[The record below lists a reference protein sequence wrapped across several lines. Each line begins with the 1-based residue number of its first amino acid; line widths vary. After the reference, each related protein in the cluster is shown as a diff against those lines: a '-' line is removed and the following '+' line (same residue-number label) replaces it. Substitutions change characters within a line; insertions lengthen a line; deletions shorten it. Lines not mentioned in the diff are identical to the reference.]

1 MDKSDFLFYK
11 IMDYKFSVFKDLLKS
26 KDTPYL
32 VDLAK
37 IVKRIQTG
45 KSIEIIKRVREA
57 KSKKEADIIK
67 KELPCILFA
76 GEFAQRN
83 GNGLLKHSGLMCVD
97 FDKYEND
104 EVMLEHRAMLQHNP
118 HFLLLFTSPSGNG
131 LKGVVKIPE
140 STKET
145 HPKYFKA
152 FYEKF
157 NFDYWDKSCSNV
169 DRVCY
174 ESFDPNIYVNLE
186 AETFQPELIDKGYSN
201 YEKVPLIPITDE
213 DKIIERIMSFAWKK
227 DFVDGERNVFLFDI
241 AGMFCE
247 YGVSQYNAEGY
258 ILNNVVIGEFSD
270 LEAKTTIKSA
280 YKKRQFGSK
289 YFEDYQKIEKV
300 KIDIKKGKEVVL
312 KKYDISEET
321 FEDLKEEFE
330 HEDFWFSTFDKNGKE
345 KITIDPLK
353 YKLFLERNGFKKHYP
368 NDAQKPTWVF
378 IKSNKVKI
386 TSVEIIKDFV
396 LDYLMKQEEYE
407 VWNYCAKYQNLF
419 TESFLLMLESI
430 ELEMLN
436 DTRSTSFIAYN
447 NGVLEIT
454 KDEVKL
460 IDYIDIDFYIWEN
473 HIINRDFVVLDD
485 FENDYKAFVNNI
497 SNNEPLATECAIG
510 YLISTYK
517 NRSNNKAIILND
529 EVISENPEGGTGKG
543 VFVQGISQIRKSSII
558 DGKLFDGKKS
568 FPYQTVSLDTKI
580 LVFDDVVKNFNFE
593 EKFSL
598 VTEGLTLE
606 RKNKDAI
613 KLNVHESPKLIIS
626 TNYAIRGEGNSHD
639 RRRYELE
646 IAQYY
651 GKDLTPEDEFGRQLF
666 DDWDLSDYQKFDN
679 YIVYCLQLFLNTGLV
694 KQNAKNIRMRKF
706 IAETTMEFY
715 EWINDSENCNRNIR
729 NDKKVFFDKFVEEYP
744 DFKKWLT
751 RKKFNIWVQK
761 FCSFMNYE
769 YKSGNSNGLQW
780 FEINT
785 GETTQEEEDDLPF

>member
-1 MDKSDFLFYK
+1 ME
-11 IMDYKFSVFKDLLKS
+11 YKFSVFKDLLKT

-32 VDLAK
+32 VDLTK
-37 IVKRIQTG
+37 IVNRIKQG
-45 KSIEIIKRVREA
+45 KSIEIINRVRSANNKE
-57 KSKKEADIIK
+57 EADQIK
-67 KELPCILFA
+67 QQLPCILFA

-83 GNGLLKHSGLMCVD
+83 GNGLVKASGLMCLD

-104 EVMLEHRAMLQHNP
+104 VVMLEHRAMLERNA
-118 HFLLLFTSPSGNG
+118 HFVLIFTSPSGKG
-131 LKGVVKIPE
+131 LKGVIRVSQNI
-140 STKET
+140 TKET
-145 HPKYFKA
+145 FPKIFKA
-152 FYEKF
+152 FKKEFDY
-157 NFDYWDKSCSNV
+157 DYWDGSSCNI

-174 ESFDPNIYVNLE
+174 ESYDPDIYVNE
-186 AETFQPELIDKGYSN
+186 NATIYDPVLIDTGYSN
-201 YEKVPLIPITDE
+201 HEKAPLIPVTDE
-213 DKIIERIMSFAWKK
+213 DKIIEKIMNFDWKK
-227 DFVDGERNVFLFDI
+227 DFREGERNAFIFDL

-247 YGVSQYNAEGY
+247 YGVSQYTADGY
-258 ILNNVVIGEFSD
+258 ILNNVVIGEFSET
-270 LEAKTTIKSA
+270 EAKTTIKSA

-289 YFEDYQKIEKV
+289 YFEDYVKIERVKV
-300 KIDIKKGKEVVL
+300 DLKKGKDVVV
-312 KKYDISEET
+312 KKHGISEDT
-321 FEDLKEEFE
+321 FDELKEVLE
-330 HEDFWFSTFDKNGKE
+330 HEDFWFSNIDKNGKE
-345 KITIDPLK
+345 KITIDALK

-368 NDAQKPTWVF
+368 NDSQKPSWVF
-378 IKSNKVKI
+378 IESNKVKI

-396 LDYLMKQEEYE
+396 LDYLMEKKEFE

-419 TESFLLMLESI
+419 AENFLLMLESI
-430 ELEMLN
+430 ELKMLN
-436 DTRSTSFIAYN
+436 DTRTTSYIAFN

-454 KDEVKL
+454 KNEIKL
-460 IDYIDIDFYIWEN
+460 VDYIDIDFYIWEE
-473 HIINRDFVVLDD
+473 HILKRDFVSLDE
-485 FENDYKAFVNNI
+485 FENDYKQFIFNI
-497 SNNEPLATECAIG
+497 SNNEPLAIECAIG

-543 VFVQGISQIRKSSII
+543 VFVQGINQIRKTSII

-606 RKNKDAI
+606 RKNKDAV

-646 IAQYY
+646 IAQFY

-666 DDWDLSDYQKFDN
+666 DDWNELDYQKFDN
-679 YIVYCLQLFLNTGLV
+679 YIVYCLQLFLKTGLV
-694 KQNAKNIRMRKF
+694 KQNAKNIKMRKF
-706 IAETTMEFY
+706 IAETAMEFFD
-715 EWINDSENCNRNIR
+715 WIKENDNVPRNER
-729 NDKKVFFDKFVEEYP
+729 NDKKVFFDKFIEEYP

-761 FCSFMNYE
+761 YCSFMKFE
-769 YKSGNSNGLQW
+769 YLSENSNGLQW
-780 FEINT
+780 FMIKN
-785 GETTQEEEDDLPF
+785 DDDFNNDDEVIF

>member
-1 MDKSDFLFYK
+1 ME
-11 IMDYKFSVFKDLLKS
+11 YKFSVFKDLLKT

-32 VDLAK
+32 VDLTK
-37 IVKRIQTG
+37 IVNRIKQG
-45 KSIEIIKRVREA
+45 KSIEIINRVRSA
-57 KSKKEADIIK
+57 NNKEDADRIK
-67 KELPCILFA
+67 QQLPCILFA

-83 GNGLLKHSGLMCVD
+83 GNGLVKASGLMCLD

-104 EVMLEHRAMLQHNP
+104 AVMLEHRAMLERNA
-118 HFLLLFTSPSGNG
+118 HFVLIFTSPSGKG
-131 LKGVVKIPE
+131 LKGVIRVSQNI
-140 STKET
+140 TKET
-145 HPKYFKA
+145 FPKIFKA
-152 FYEKF
+152 FKKEFDY
-157 NFDYWDKSCSNV
+157 DYWDGSSCNI

-174 ESFDPNIYVNLE
+174 ESYDPDIYVNE
-186 AETFQPELIDKGYSN
+186 NATIYDPVLIDTGYSN
-201 YEKVPLIPITDE
+201 HEKTPLIPVTDE
-213 DKIIERIMSFAWKK
+213 DKIIEKIMNFDWKK
-227 DFVDGERNVFLFDI
+227 DFREGERNAFIFDL

-247 YGVSQYNAEGY
+247 YGVSQYTAEGY
-258 ILNNVVIGEFSD
+258 ILNNVVIGEFSET
-270 LEAKTTIKSA
+270 EAKTTIKSA

-289 YFEDYQKIEKV
+289 YFEDYVKIERVKV
-300 KIDIKKGKEVVL
+300 DLKKGKDVVV
-312 KKYDISEET
+312 KKHGISEDT
-321 FEDLKEEFE
+321 FDELKEVLE
-330 HEDFWFSTFDKNGKE
+330 HEDFWFSNIDKNGKE
-345 KITIDPLK
+345 KITIDALK

-368 NDAQKPTWVF
+368 NDSQKPSWVF
-378 IKSNKVKI
+378 IESNKVKI

-396 LDYLMKQEEYE
+396 LDYLMEKKEFE

-419 TESFLLMLESI
+419 AENFLLMLESI
-430 ELEMLN
+430 ELKMLN
-436 DTRSTSFIAYN
+436 DTRTTSYIAFN

-454 KDEVKL
+454 KNEIKL
-460 IDYIDIDFYIWEN
+460 VDYIDIDFYIWEE
-473 HIINRDFVVLDD
+473 HILKRDFVSLDE
-485 FENDYKAFVNNI
+485 FENDYKQFIFNI
-497 SNNEPLATECAIG
+497 SNNEPLAIECAIG

-543 VFVQGISQIRKSSII
+543 VFVQGINQIRKTSII

-606 RKNKDAI
+606 RKNKDAV

-646 IAQYY
+646 IAQFY

-666 DDWDLSDYQKFDN
+666 DDWTELDYQKFDN
-679 YIVYCLQLFLNTGLV
+679 YIVYCLQLFLKTGLV
-694 KQNAKNIRMRKF
+694 KQNAKNIKMRKF
-706 IAETTMEFY
+706 IAETAMEFFD
-715 EWINDSENCNRNIR
+715 WIKENDNVPRNER
-729 NDKKVFFDKFVEEYP
+729 NDKKVFFDKFIEEYP

-761 FCSFMNYE
+761 YCSFMKFE
-769 YKSGNSNGLQW
+769 YLSENSNGLQW
-780 FEINT
+780 FMIKN
-785 GETTQEEEDDLPF
+785 DDDFNNDDEVIF

>member
-1 MDKSDFLFYK
+1 ME
-11 IMDYKFSVFKDLLKS
+11 YKFSVFKDLLKT
-26 KDTPYL
+26 KDTPYI
-32 VDLAK
+32 VDLTK
-37 IVKRIQTG
+37 IVNRIKQG

-57 KSKKEADIIK
+57 PTKKEADAIK
-67 KELPCILFA
+67 QELPCILFS

-83 GNGLLKHSGLMCVD
+83 GNGLIKHSGLMCVD

-104 EVMLEHRAMLQHNP
+104 EVMLQHRAMLEQNP
-118 HFLLLFTSPSGNG
+118 HFILLFTSPSGNG
-131 LKGVVKIPE
+131 IKGVVRIPE
-140 STKET
+140 ATKET

-152 FYEKF
+152 FQEKF
-157 NFDYWDKSCSNV
+157 DFDYWDKSCSNV

-174 ESFDPNIYVNLE
+174 ESYDPEIYVNNDAIIFE
-186 AETFQPELIDKGYSN
+186 PQLIDKGYYN
-201 YEKVPLIPITDE
+201 HEKAPLIPVTDE
-213 DKIIERIMSFAWKK
+213 DKIIEKIMSFGWKK
-227 DFVDGERNVFLFDI
+227 DFVEGERNAFIFDI

-247 YGVSQYNAEGY
+247 YGVSQYSAEGY
-258 ILNNVVIGEFSD
+258 ILNNVIIGDFSE

-300 KIDIKKGKEVVL
+300 KVDLKKGKEVVL
-312 KKYDISEET
+312 KKHGISEDT
-321 FEDLKEEFE
+321 FDELKEVLE
-330 HEDFWFSTFDKNGKE
+330 HEDFWFSNFDKNGKE
-345 KITIDPLK
+345 KITIDALK

-368 NDAQKPTWVF
+368 NDSQKPTWVF
-378 IKSNKVKI
+378 IQSNKVKI

-396 LDYLMKQEEYE
+396 LDYLMKRQEFE

-419 TESFLLMLESI
+419 AESFLLMLESI
-430 ELEMLN
+430 ELKMLN
-436 DTRSTSFIAYN
+436 DTRNTSFIAFN
-447 NGVLEIT
+447 NGVLEVT
-454 KDEVKL
+454 KNEIKL
-460 IDYIDIDFYIWEN
+460 VDYIDVDFYIWEN
-473 HIINRDFVVLDD
+473 HIINRDFVVLDE
-485 FENDYKAFVNNI
+485 FENDYKKFINNI

-606 RKNKDAI
+606 RKNKDAV

-646 IAQYY
+646 VAQYY

-666 DDWDLSDYQKFDN
+666 DDWDLDDYQKFDN
-679 YIVYCLQLFLNTGLV
+679 YIVYCLQLFLKTGLV

-715 EWINDSENCNRNIR
+715 EWINDSENCPRNTR
-729 NDKKVFFDKFVEEYP
+729 NDKKLFFDKFVEEYP

-751 RKKFNIWVQK
+751 RKKFNIWIQK
-761 FCSFMNYE
+761 FCSFMKYE

-780 FEINT
+780 FEINN
-785 GETTQEEEDDLPF
+785 GEETIIEDEVIF

>member
-1 MDKSDFLFYK
+1 
-11 IMDYKFSVFKDLLKS
+11 
-26 KDTPYL
+26 
-32 VDLAK
+32 
-37 IVKRIQTG
+37 
-45 KSIEIIKRVREA
+45 
-57 KSKKEADIIK
+57 
-67 KELPCILFA
+67 
-76 GEFAQRN
+76 
-83 GNGLLKHSGLMCVD
+83 MCVD

-104 EVMLEHRAMLQHNP
+104 EVMLQHRAMLEQNP
-118 HFLLLFTSPSGNG
+118 HFILLFTSPSGNG
-131 LKGVVKIPE
+131 IKGVVRIPE
-140 STKET
+140 ATKET

-152 FYEKF
+152 FQEKF
-157 NFDYWDKSCSNV
+157 DFDYWDKSCSNV

-174 ESFDPNIYVNLE
+174 ESYDPEIYVNNDAIIFE
-186 AETFQPELIDKGYSN
+186 PQLIDKGYYN
-201 YEKVPLIPITDE
+201 HEKAPLIPVTDE
-213 DKIIERIMSFAWKK
+213 DKIIEKIMSFGWKK
-227 DFVDGERNVFLFDI
+227 DFVEGERNAFIFDI

-247 YGVSQYNAEGY
+247 YGVSQYSAEGY
-258 ILNNVVIGEFSD
+258 ILNNVIIGDFSE

-300 KIDIKKGKEVVL
+300 KVDLKKGKEVVL
-312 KKYDISEET
+312 KKHGISEDT
-321 FEDLKEEFE
+321 FDELKEVLE
-330 HEDFWFSTFDKNGKE
+330 HEDFWFSNFDKNGKE
-345 KITIDPLK
+345 KITIDALK

-368 NDAQKPTWVF
+368 NDSQKPTWVF
-378 IKSNKVKI
+378 IQSNKVKI

-396 LDYLMKQEEYE
+396 LDYLMKRQEFE

-419 TESFLLMLESI
+419 AESFLLMLESI
-430 ELEMLN
+430 ELKMLN
-436 DTRSTSFIAYN
+436 DTRNTSFIAFN
-447 NGVLEIT
+447 NGVLEVT
-454 KDEVKL
+454 KNEIKL
-460 IDYIDIDFYIWEN
+460 VDYIDVDFYIWEN
-473 HIINRDFVVLDD
+473 HIINRDFVVLDE
-485 FENDYKAFVNNI
+485 FENDYKKFINNI

-606 RKNKDAI
+606 RKNKDAV

-646 IAQYY
+646 VAQYY

-666 DDWDLSDYQKFDN
+666 DDWDLDDYQKFDN
-679 YIVYCLQLFLNTGLV
+679 YIVYCLQLFLKTGLV

-715 EWINDSENCNRNIR
+715 EWINDSENCPRNTR
-729 NDKKVFFDKFVEEYP
+729 NDKKLFFDKFVEEYP

-751 RKKFNIWVQK
+751 RKKFNIWIQK
-761 FCSFMNYE
+761 FCSFMKYE

-780 FEINT
+780 FEINN
-785 GETTQEEEDDLPF
+785 GEETIIEDEVIF

>member
-1 MDKSDFLFYK
+1 ME
-11 IMDYKFSVFKDLLKS
+11 YKFSVFKDLLKT
-26 KDTPYL
+26 KDTPYI
-32 VDLAK
+32 VDLTK
-37 IVKRIQTG
+37 IVNRIKQG

-57 KSKKEADIIK
+57 PTKKEADAIK
-67 KELPCILFA
+67 QELPCILFS

-83 GNGLLKHSGLMCVD
+83 GNGLIKHSGLMCVD

-104 EVMLEHRAMLQHNP
+104 EVMLQHRAMLEQNP
-118 HFLLLFTSPSGNG
+118 HFILLFTSPSGNG
-131 LKGVVKIPE
+131 IKGVVRIPE
-140 STKET
+140 ATKET

-152 FYEKF
+152 FQEKF
-157 NFDYWDKSCSNV
+157 DFDYWDKSCSNV

-174 ESFDPNIYVNLE
+174 ESYDPEIYVNNDAIIFE
-186 AETFQPELIDKGYSN
+186 PQLIDKGYYN
-201 YEKVPLIPITDE
+201 HEKAPLIPVTDE
-213 DKIIERIMSFAWKK
+213 DKIIEKIMSFGWKK
-227 DFVDGERNVFLFDI
+227 DFVEGERNAFIFDI

-247 YGVSQYNAEGY
+247 YGVSQYSAEGY
-258 ILNNVVIGEFSD
+258 ILNNVIIGDFSE

-300 KIDIKKGKEVVL
+300 KVDLKKGKEVVL
-312 KKYDISEET
+312 KKHGISEDT
-321 FEDLKEEFE
+321 FDELKEVLE
-330 HEDFWFSTFDKNGKE
+330 HEDFWFSNFDKNGKE
-345 KITIDPLK
+345 KITIDALK

-368 NDAQKPTWVF
+368 NDSQKPTWVF
-378 IKSNKVKI
+378 IQSNKVKI

-396 LDYLMKQEEYE
+396 LDYLMKRQEFE

-419 TESFLLMLESI
+419 AESFLLMLESI
-430 ELEMLN
+430 ELKMLN
-436 DTRSTSFIAYN
+436 DTRNTSFIAFN
-447 NGVLEIT
+447 NGVLEVT
-454 KDEVKL
+454 KNEIKL
-460 IDYIDIDFYIWEN
+460 VDYIDVDFYIWEN
-473 HIINRDFVVLDD
+473 HIINRDFVVLDE
-485 FENDYKAFVNNI
+485 FENDYKKFINNI

-606 RKNKDAI
+606 RKNKDAV

-646 IAQYY
+646 VAQYY

-666 DDWDLSDYQKFDN
+666 DDWDLDDYQKFDN
-679 YIVYCLQLFLNTGLV
+679 YIVYCLQLFLKTGLV

-715 EWINDSENCNRNIR
+715 EWINDSENCPRNTR
-729 NDKKVFFDKFVEEYP
+729 NDKKLFFDKFVEEYP

-751 RKKFNIWVQK
+751 RKKFNIWIQK
-761 FCSFMNYE
+761 FCSFMKFE

-780 FEINT
+780 FEIINND
-785 GETTQEEEDDLPF
+785 EMNNEEEVIF

>member
-1 MDKSDFLFYK
+1 ME
-11 IMDYKFSVFKDLLKS
+11 YKFSVFKDLLKT
-26 KDTPYL
+26 KDTPYI
-32 VDLAK
+32 VDLTK
-37 IVKRIQTG
+37 IVNRIKQG

-57 KSKKEADIIK
+57 PTKKEADAIK
-67 KELPCILFA
+67 QELPCILFS

-83 GNGLLKHSGLMCVD
+83 GNGLIKHSGLMCVD

-104 EVMLEHRAMLQHNP
+104 EVMLQHRAMLEQNP
-118 HFLLLFTSPSGNG
+118 HFILLFTSPSGNG
-131 LKGVVKIPE
+131 IKGVVRIPE
-140 STKET
+140 ATKET

-152 FYEKF
+152 FQEKF
-157 NFDYWDKSCSNV
+157 DFDYWDKSCSNV

-174 ESFDPNIYVNLE
+174 ESYDPEIYVNNDAIIFE
-186 AETFQPELIDKGYSN
+186 PQLIDKGYYN
-201 YEKVPLIPITDE
+201 HEKAPLIPVTDE
-213 DKIIERIMSFAWKK
+213 DKIIEKIMSFGWKK
-227 DFVDGERNVFLFDI
+227 DFVEGERNAFIFDI

-247 YGVSQYNAEGY
+247 YGVSQYSAEGY
-258 ILNNVVIGEFSD
+258 ILNNVIIGDFSE

-300 KIDIKKGKEVVL
+300 KVDLKKGKEVVL
-312 KKYDISEET
+312 KKHGISEDT
-321 FEDLKEEFE
+321 FDELKEVLE
-330 HEDFWFSTFDKNGKE
+330 HEDFWFSNFDKNGKE
-345 KITIDPLK
+345 KITIDALK

-368 NDAQKPTWVF
+368 NDSQKPTWVF
-378 IKSNKVKI
+378 IQSNKVKI

-396 LDYLMKQEEYE
+396 LDYLMKRQEFE

-419 TESFLLMLESI
+419 AESFLLMLESI
-430 ELEMLN
+430 ELKMLN
-436 DTRSTSFIAYN
+436 DTRNTSFIAFN
-447 NGVLEIT
+447 NGVLEVT
-454 KDEVKL
+454 KNEIKL
-460 IDYIDIDFYIWEN
+460 VDYIDVDFYIWEN
-473 HIINRDFVVLDD
+473 HIINRDFVVLDE
-485 FENDYKAFVNNI
+485 FENDYKKFINNI

-606 RKNKDAI
+606 RKNKDAV

-646 IAQYY
+646 VAQYY

-666 DDWDLSDYQKFDN
+666 DDWDLDDYQKFDN
-679 YIVYCLQLFLNTGLV
+679 YIVYCLQLFLKTGLV

-715 EWINDSENCNRNIR
+715 EWINDSENCPRNTR
-729 NDKKVFFDKFVEEYP
+729 NDKKLFFDKFVEEYP

-751 RKKFNIWVQK
+751 RKKFNIWIQK
-761 FCSFMNYE
+761 FCSFMKFE

-780 FEINT
+780 FEIINND
-785 GETTQEEEDDLPF
+785 ETNNEDEVIF

>member
-1 MDKSDFLFYK
+1 ME
-11 IMDYKFSVFKDLLKS
+11 YKFSVFKDLLKT

-32 VDLAK
+32 VDLTK
-37 IVKRIQTG
+37 IVNRIKQG
-45 KSIEIIKRVREA
+45 KSIEIINRVRSANNKE
-57 KSKKEADIIK
+57 EADQIK
-67 KELPCILFA
+67 QQLPCILFA

-83 GNGLLKHSGLMCVD
+83 GNGLVKASGLMCLD

-104 EVMLEHRAMLQHNP
+104 AVMLEHRAMLERNP
-118 HFLLLFTSPSGNG
+118 HFVLIFTSPSGKG
-131 LKGVVKIPE
+131 LKGVIRVSQNI
-140 STKET
+140 TKET
-145 HPKYFKA
+145 FPKIFKA
-152 FYEKF
+152 FKKEFDY
-157 NFDYWDKSCSNV
+157 DYWDGSSCNI

-174 ESFDPNIYVNLE
+174 ESYDADIYVNE
-186 AETFQPELIDKGYSN
+186 NATIYDPVLIDTGYSN
-201 YEKVPLIPITDE
+201 HEKAPLIPVTDE
-213 DKIIERIMSFAWKK
+213 DKIIEKIMNFDWKK
-227 DFVDGERNVFLFDI
+227 DFREGERNAFIFDL

-247 YGVSQYNAEGY
+247 YGVSQYTAEGY
-258 ILNNVVIGEFSD
+258 ILNNVVIGEFSET
-270 LEAKTTIKSA
+270 EAKTTIKSA

-289 YFEDYQKIEKV
+289 YFEDYQKIERVKV
-300 KIDIKKGKEVVL
+300 DLKKGKEAVV
-312 KKYDISEET
+312 KKHGISEDT
-321 FEDLKEEFE
+321 FDELKEVLE
-330 HEDFWFSTFDKNGKE
+330 HEDFWFSNIDKNGKE
-345 KITIDPLK
+345 KITIDALK

-368 NDAQKPTWVF
+368 NDSQKPSWVF
-378 IKSNKVKI
+378 IESNKVKI

-396 LDYLMKQEEYE
+396 LDYLMEKKEFE

-419 TESFLLMLESI
+419 AENFLLMLESI
-430 ELEMLN
+430 ELKMLN
-436 DTRSTSFIAYN
+436 DTRTTSYIAFN

-454 KDEVKL
+454 KNEIKL
-460 IDYIDIDFYIWEN
+460 VDYIDIDFYIWEE
-473 HIINRDFVVLDD
+473 HILKRDFTPLDEFD
-485 FENDYKAFVNNI
+485 NDYKKFIFNI
-497 SNNEPLATECAIG
+497 SNNEPLAIECAIG

-543 VFVQGISQIRKSSII
+543 VFVQGINQIRKTSII

-606 RKNKDAI
+606 RKNKDAV

-646 IAQYY
+646 IAQFY

-666 DDWDLSDYQKFDN
+666 DDWTELDYQKFDN
-679 YIVYCLQLFLNTGLV
+679 YIVYCLQLFLKTGLV
-694 KQNAKNIRMRKF
+694 KQNAKNIKMRKF
-706 IAETTMEFY
+706 IAETAMEFFD
-715 EWINDSENCNRNIR
+715 WIKESDNVPRNER
-729 NDKKVFFDKFVEEYP
+729 NDKKVFFDKFIEEYP

-761 FCSFMNYE
+761 YCSFMKFE
-769 YKSGNSNGLQW
+769 YLSENSNGLQW
-780 FEINT
+780 FMIKND
-785 GETTQEEEDDLPF
+785 DDLNNDDDIIF

>member
-1 MDKSDFLFYK
+1 ME
-11 IMDYKFSVFKDLLKS
+11 YKFSVFKDLLKT
-26 KDTPYL
+26 KDTPYI
-32 VDLAK
+32 VDLTK
-37 IVKRIQTG
+37 IVNRIKQG

-57 KSKKEADIIK
+57 PTKKEADAIK
-67 KELPCILFA
+67 QELPCILFS

-83 GNGLLKHSGLMCVD
+83 GNGLIKHSGLMCVD

-104 EVMLEHRAMLQHNP
+104 EVMLQHRAMLEQNP
-118 HFLLLFTSPSGNG
+118 HFILLFTSPSGNG
-131 LKGVVKIPE
+131 IKGVVRIPE
-140 STKET
+140 ATKET

-152 FYEKF
+152 FQEKF
-157 NFDYWDKSCSNV
+157 DFDYWDKSCSNV

-174 ESFDPNIYVNLE
+174 ESYDPEIYVNNDAIIFE
-186 AETFQPELIDKGYSN
+186 PQLIDKGYYN
-201 YEKVPLIPITDE
+201 HEKAPLIPVTDE
-213 DKIIERIMSFAWKK
+213 DKIIEKIMSFGWKK
-227 DFVDGERNVFLFDI
+227 DFVEGERNAFIFDI

-247 YGVSQYNAEGY
+247 YGVSQYSAEGY
-258 ILNNVVIGEFSD
+258 ILNNVIIGDFSE

-300 KIDIKKGKEVVL
+300 KVDLKKGKEVVL
-312 KKYDISEET
+312 KKHGISEDT
-321 FEDLKEEFE
+321 FDELKEVLE
-330 HEDFWFSTFDKNGKE
+330 HEDFWFSNFDKNGKE
-345 KITIDPLK
+345 KITIDALK

-368 NDAQKPTWVF
+368 NDSQKPTWVF
-378 IKSNKVKI
+378 IQSNKVKI

-396 LDYLMKQEEYE
+396 LDYLMKRQEFE

-419 TESFLLMLESI
+419 AESFLLMLESI
-430 ELEMLN
+430 ELKMLN
-436 DTRSTSFIAYN
+436 DTRNTSFIAFN
-447 NGVLEIT
+447 NGVLEVT
-454 KDEVKL
+454 KNEIKL
-460 IDYIDIDFYIWEN
+460 VDYIDVDFYIWEN
-473 HIINRDFVVLDD
+473 HIINRDFVVLDE
-485 FENDYKAFVNNI
+485 FENDYKKFINNI

-606 RKNKDAI
+606 RKNKDAV

-646 IAQYY
+646 VAQYY

-666 DDWDLSDYQKFDN
+666 DDWDLDDYQKFDN
-679 YIVYCLQLFLNTGLV
+679 YIVYCLQLFLKTGLV

-715 EWINDSENCNRNIR
+715 EWINDSENCPRNTR
-729 NDKKVFFDKFVEEYP
+729 NDKKLFFDKFVEEYP

-751 RKKFNIWVQK
+751 RKKFNIWIQK
-761 FCSFMNYE
+761 FCSFMKYE

-780 FEINT
+780 FEIINND
-785 GETTQEEEDDLPF
+785 EMNNEEEVIF

>member
-1 MDKSDFLFYK
+1 MALTFYTN
-11 IMDYKFSVFKDLLKS
+11 MEYNFSVFKDLLKT

-32 VDLAK
+32 VDLTK
-37 IVKRIQTG
+37 IVNRIKQG

-57 KSKKEADIIK
+57 STKKEADAIK

-83 GNGLLKHSGLMCVD
+83 GNGLIKHTGLMCVD
-97 FDKYEND
+97 FDEYEND
-104 EVMLEHRAMLQHNP
+104 EVMLQHRAMLEQNP
-118 HFLLLFTSPSGNG
+118 HFILLFTSPSGNG
-131 LKGVVKIPE
+131 IKGVVRIPE
-140 STKET
+140 ATKET
-145 HPKYFKA
+145 HPQYFKA
-152 FYEKF
+152 FQEEF
-157 NFDYWDKSCSNV
+157 QFDYWDKSCSNV

-174 ESFDPNIYVNLE
+174 ESYDPDIYVNLE
-186 AETFQPELIDKGYSN
+186 ATIFEPQLIDKGYCN
-201 YEKVPLIPITDE
+201 HEKSPLIPVTDE
-213 DKIIERIMSFAWKK
+213 DKIIEKIMSFGWKK
-227 DFVDGERNVFLFDI
+227 DFVEGERNAFIFDI

-247 YGVSQYNAEGY
+247 YGVSQYAAEGY
-258 ILNNVVIGEFSD
+258 ILNNVIIGDFSE

-300 KIDIKKGKEVVL
+300 KVDLKKGKEVVL
-312 KKYDISEET
+312 KKHGISEDT
-321 FEDLKEEFE
+321 FDELKEVLE
-330 HEDFWFSTFDKNGKE
+330 HEDFWFSTSDKNGKE
-345 KITIDPLK
+345 KITIDALK

-368 NDAQKPTWVF
+368 NDSQKPTWVF
-378 IKSNKVKI
+378 IQSNKVKI

-396 LDYLMKQEEYE
+396 LDYLMKRQEFE
-407 VWNYCAKYQNLF
+407 VWNHCAKYQNLF
-419 TESFLLMLESI
+419 SESFLLMLESI
-430 ELEMLN
+430 ELKMLN
-436 DTRSTSFIAYN
+436 DTRNTSFIAFN
-447 NGVLEIT
+447 NGVLEVT
-454 KDEVKL
+454 KNEVKL
-460 IDYIDIDFYIWEN
+460 IDYIDVDFYIWEN
-473 HIINRDFVVLDD
+473 HIINRDFVVLDE
-485 FENDYKAFVNNI
+485 FENDYKKFINNI

-606 RKNKDAI
+606 RKNKDAV

-646 IAQYY
+646 VAQYY

-666 DDWDLSDYQKFDN
+666 DDWDLEDYQKFDN
-679 YIVYCLQLFLNTGLV
+679 YIVYCLQLFLKTGLV

-715 EWINDSENCNRNIR
+715 EWINDSENCPRNTR

-751 RKKFNIWVQK
+751 RKKFNIWIQK
-761 FCSFMNYE
+761 FCSFMKFE

-785 GETTQEEEDDLPF
+785 GEETIIEDEVIF

>member
-1 MDKSDFLFYK
+1 MEYQ
-11 IMDYKFSVFKDLLKS
+11 FSVFKDLLKS

-32 VDLAK
+32 VDLTK
-37 IVKRIQTG
+37 IYNRIKQG
-45 KSIEIIKRVREA
+45 KSIEIINKVRA
-57 KSKKEADIIK
+57 AQSKEEADFIK
-67 KELPCILFA
+67 QELPCIIFA

-83 GNGLLKHSGLMCVD
+83 SNGLIKASGLMCLD

-104 EVMLEHRAMLQHNP
+104 EVMLQHRTMLERNP
-118 HFLLLFTSPSGNG
+118 HFVLIFTSPSGQG
-131 LKGVVKIPE
+131 LKGVIKVSQNI
-140 STKET
+140 TKET
-145 HPKYFKA
+145 FPKVFKA
-152 FYEKF
+152 FKKEFDY
-157 NFDYWDKSCSNV
+157 DYWDGSSCNI

-174 ESFDPNIYVNLE
+174 ESFDPLIYINENAIIYDPV
-186 AETFQPELIDKGYSN
+186 LIDTGYSN
-201 YEKVPLIPITDE
+201 HEKAPLIPINDE
-213 DKIIERIMSFAWKK
+213 EKIIEKIMSFDWKK
-227 DFVDGERNVFLFDI
+227 DFVEGERNAFIFDL

-247 YGVSQYNAEGY
+247 YGISQYTAEGY
-258 ILNNVVIGEFSD
+258 ILNNVVIGDFSEI
-270 LEAKTTIKSA
+270 EAKTTIKSA
-280 YKKRQFGSK
+280 YKKRQFGCK
-289 YFEDYQKIEKV
+289 YFEDYQKIDKV
-300 KIDIKKGKEVVL
+300 KSDIKKGKDVVI
-312 KKYDISEET
+312 KKHGISEDT
-321 FEDLKEEFE
+321 FNELKEVLE
-330 HEDFWFSTFDKNGKE
+330 HEDFWSSNIDKNGNT
-345 KITIDPLK
+345 KISIDSLK

-368 NDAQKPTWVF
+368 NDSQKPTWVF

-396 LDYLMKQEEYE
+396 LDYLMDKKEFE

-419 TESFLLMLESI
+419 AENYLLMLESI
-430 ELEMLN
+430 ELKMLT
-436 DTRSTSFIAYN
+436 DSREISYIAFN

-454 KDEVKL
+454 KNEIKL
-460 IDYIDIDFYIWEN
+460 VDYIDIDFYIWEE
-473 HIINRDFVVLDD
+473 HILKRDFIELPE
-485 FENDYKAFVNNI
+485 FENDYKKFILNI
-497 SNNEPLATECAIG
+497 SNNEPLAIECAIG

-543 VFVQGISQIRKSSII
+543 VFVQGINQIRKTSII

-646 IAQYY
+646 IAQFY

-666 DDWDLSDYQKFDN
+666 DDWTLEDFNKFDN
-679 YIVYCLQLFLNTGLV
+679 YIVYCLQLFLKTGLV
-694 KQNAKNIRMRKF
+694 KQNAKNIKMRKF
-706 IAETTMEFY
+706 IAETAMEFFDWVK
-715 EWINDSENCNRNIR
+715 ERDNVPHNDRL
-729 NDKKVFFDKFVEEYP
+729 DKKFYFDKFIEEYP

-761 FCSFMNYE
+761 FCSFMKYE
-769 YKSGNSNGLQW
+769 YNADNTNGLQW
-780 FEINT
+780 FMIKTDENLQQDSDIA
-785 GETTQEEEDDLPF
+785 F